1 MIYNSISQLP
11 ILYTIYYLL
20 LTNNVAPTPL
30 NINPNIVNTDV
41 LATVPVA
48 TNLFDVV
55 AGFLFVV
62 VVVLPV
68 FVVPVVV
75 PVAPLLFDPDPFEP
89 DPLPVV
95 PSVSVPT
102 VSSSVVSCFPSVV
115 PSTSPVASSSEITS
129 FSAIINFEN

>member
-1 MIYNSISQLP
+1 M
-11 ILYTIYYLL
+11 
-20 LTNNVAPTPL
+20 
-30 NINPNIVNTDV
+30 

-75 PVAPLLFDPDPFEP
+75 PV
-89 DPLPVV
+89 DPLPAL
-95 PSVSVPT
+95 SNM
-102 VSSSVVSCFPSVV
+102 
-115 PSTSPVASSSEITS
+115 IS